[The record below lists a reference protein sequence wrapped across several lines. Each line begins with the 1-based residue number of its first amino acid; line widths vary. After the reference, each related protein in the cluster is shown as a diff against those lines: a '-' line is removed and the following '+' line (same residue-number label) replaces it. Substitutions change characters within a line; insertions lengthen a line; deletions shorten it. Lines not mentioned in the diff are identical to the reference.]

1 MEFFCDKCDYT
12 TTYKHVLSR
21 HLLIHDKEQ
30 KESKDLEFKCT
41 YPGCTYSSSRK
52 MNLDRHI
59 LNCKL
64 KPIIINNITNIDNSE
79 TIDNSLDMSSDNS
92 ITIDNSNNSVN
103 NTINNIQILLPWDN
117 PLIGF
122 ALEQSLDKY
131 LQEVNVHKVSA
142 KDILDNVLRK
152 IYFNPAHPE
161 NHSIKMDNQKKGIV
175 TVYNGSSFE
184 KKTIDDIRKKMT
196 SIAIKFVEFNGSEQ
210 KFPDSLLNK
219 MDSTTNYQINNVSS
233 EFKDLVSVTQEFI
246 KNQGPI
252 SDDQYN
258 QTIDTLAN
266 NKAINDNMR
275 KLALEEENRKKEHKE
290 KMSFIKAS
298 AEVTRKNLR
307 PDAAPRPDSYNSDS
321 DGSFEGLDP
330 DTFNEE
336 SRALKNSQKILT

>member
-1 MEFFCDKCDYT
+1 MEFCCDKCDYT
-12 TTYKHVLSR
+12 SKYKHVILR
-21 HLLIHDKEQ
+21 HICKEP
-30 KESKDLEFKCT
+30 KDLEFKCSHT
-41 YPGCTYSSSRK
+41 GCTYSSSRK
-52 MNLDRHI
+52 TNLDRH
-59 LNCKL
+59 LVNCKF
-64 KPIIINNITNIDNSE
+64 KTTITNITDQSITLNIDNSVH
-79 TIDNSLDMSSDNS
+79 NFV
-92 ITIDNSNNSVN
+92 DNSNNSV

-122 ALEQSLDKY
+122 DLEQSLDKY

-142 KDILDNVLRK
+142 KDILDNILRK
-152 IYFNPAHPE
+152 IYFNPKHPE
-161 NHSIKMDNQKKGIV
+161 NHSIKMDNHRNGIV
-175 TVYNGSSFE
+175 TVYNGTTFE

-219 MDSTTNYQINNVSS
+219 MDNTTNCQISNVSS
-233 EFKDLVSVTQEFI
+233 EFKDLVSKTQEFI
-246 KNQGPI
+246 KNQGPV
-252 SDDQYN
+252 SDLEYN
-258 QTIDTLAN
+258 KTFDILAN
-266 NKAINDNMR
+266 EKAINENMR

-307 PDAAPRPDSYNSDS
+307 PDAGPRPDSYNSDS

-336 SRALKNSQKILT
+336 SRALKKSIEAEYSSKLI